1 MEEFAGDPRQ
11 GSGAQLAVPEGGSVA
26 RPQQLAPLN
35 DATELAKALV
45 GQNAVFGQERLG
57 WGDEATSLAAFAG
70 FLVQCGFVLQGGCL
84 RESLR
89 GEPPKDFDCYPSRE
103 LLEWLEQKTELDTG
117 KGGALCLAFAPPALF
132 PPPPVSSFL
141 CAHSEREQKT
151 QKHTQK
157 NGTPSRLP
165 VSSFIL
171 LVYKNR

>member
-1 MEEFAGDPRQ
+1 MEEL

-117 KGGALCLAFAPPALF
+117 KGGGSLFGVCTAGALSTPPCFFFSLRT
-132 PPPPVSSFL
+132 L
-141 CAHSEREQKT
+141 REQKT
-151 QKHTQK
+151 QKHTKK